1 VATTAS
7 SKDYVRNRL
16 VDDVST
22 SHTCAVVIAAPAP
35 KTAGFCVAIL
45 LAAIPAWSGQD
56 ASAPLFVSAVVRPS
70 CGVEVA
76 PPVSGMADVLVR
88 CGKAT
93 VSQVHLTRQAQ
104 SPTTDPVVAALAA
117 STDREA
123 ASTTRA
129 IAAPLAASMDGDVAT
144 TRIASLGAAIVQIDF

>member
-1 VATTAS
+1 MATTAS

-16 VDDVST
+16 VDDLST
-22 SHTCAVVIAAPAP
+22 SHTCFVMIAAPAP
-35 KTAGFCVAIL
+35 KTAGFFLAIL

-56 ASAPLFVSAVVRPS
+56 ASAPFFVSAVVRAS

-76 PPVSGMADVLVR
+76 APVSGMTDVLVR

-93 VSQVHLTRQAQ
+93 VSRVHVTRQAQ
-104 SPTTDPVVAALAA
+104 SPTTGPVVAALAA

-123 ASTTRA
+123 GTTTRA
-129 IAAPLAASMDGDVAT
+129 AAPPLAASMDRDVAT
-144 TRIASLGAAIVQIDF
+144 TRIASQGAAIVQIDF